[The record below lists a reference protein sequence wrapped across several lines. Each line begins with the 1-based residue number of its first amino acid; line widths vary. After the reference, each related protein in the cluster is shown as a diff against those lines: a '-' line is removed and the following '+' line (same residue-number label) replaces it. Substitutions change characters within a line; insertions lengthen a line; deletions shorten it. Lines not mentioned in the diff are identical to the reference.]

1 MVRCV
6 GRALSTWRTVF
17 VCAVMLALAGCGSG
31 AAKGDSD
38 ARADAVGRT
47 ASAPTT
53 SSVAVA
59 QATSSPCAQT
69 VLSVL
74 GDVALRVY
82 REGVSS
88 ERTATA
94 LHLVTASRPLR
105 EAVEQDDP
113 RGVRAAAQ
121 ALLATGHLTN
131 LKVVRRG
138 RTLAEVGAPGAL
150 APLSGT
156 IVGAGGA
163 TVGSFVASVW
173 ARDGLISEIDGID
186 SSRTVLRANGHDI
199 GGAFALPAGTLPAQG
214 TLAADGVSYR
224 YTSFPATAYPT
235 GSPLR
240 VYVLRPIAS
249 TAPLCAQTSQDTTV
263 NTLVTIAK
271 LIYAGEIGQRA
282 RVQVRRVQHD
292 RALLS
297 AVARRDPAAARTAIE
312 ALLNQHIV
320 RLRVNGGGRLLS
332 DVGGPFVLAPLEAP
346 LRLGGRTI
354 GSFVLSI
361 QDDEGYLRLAHRLA
375 GLDVLMYMGPRLV
388 KNSLGPAP
396 GTPPA
401 DGSYRYRGH
410 VFRVFTLHVRAFP
423 SGPLRIQVL
432 VPIPYA

>member
-1 MVRCV
+1 MVQRMKKIARLQRV
-6 GRALSTWRTVF
+6 AV

-38 ARADAVGRT
+38 ARADAVDT
-47 ASAPTT
+47 IAATQTTPSTCAP
-53 SSVAVA
+53 
-59 QATSSPCAQT
+59 T

-105 EAVEQDDP
+105 EAVERNDP
-113 RGVRAAAQ
+113 QATRAAER

-131 LKVVRRG
+131 LKVVSRG
-138 RTLAEVGAPGAL
+138 RTLAEVGAPNAL

-156 IVGAGGA
+156 IVGGGGA
-163 TVGSFVASVW
+163 TIASFVASVW
-173 ARDGLISEIDGID
+173 AKDGLISEIDGIA
-186 SSRTVLRANGHDI
+186 SSQTALRANGHNV
-199 GGAFALPAGTLPAQG
+199 GGAFALPAGTMPTQG
-214 TLAADGVSYR
+214 TLAVGGVDYQ

-235 GSPLR
+235 GSLR

-249 TAPLCAQTSQDTTV
+249 TAPLCGQTPQDTTV
-263 NTLVTIAK
+263 NTLIAVAK
-271 LIYAGEIGQRA
+271 LIYTGEIGQRA

-297 AVARRDPAAARTAIE
+297 AVANRDPAAARTAIE

-320 RLRVNGGGRLLS
+320 RLRVNASGRLLS

-354 GSFVLSI
+354 GSLVLSI
-361 QDDEGYLRLAHRLA
+361 QDDEGYLRLARRLA

-401 DGSYRYRGH
+401 DGSYSYRGH
-410 VFRVFTLHVRAFP
+410 AFRVFTLHVRAFP
-423 SGPLRIQVL
+423 AGPLRIQVL
-432 VPIPYA
+432 VPIPYT

>member
-1 MVRCV
+1 MVQRMEKIASLQRV
-6 GRALSTWRTVF
+6 AV

-38 ARADAVGRT
+38 ARADTVVAT
-47 ASAPTT
+47 AAAQTT
-53 SSVAVA
+53 SS
-59 QATSSPCAQT
+59 TCAST

-94 LHLVTASRPLR
+94 LHLVMASRPLR
-105 EAVEQDDP
+105 EAVERDDP
-113 RGVRAAAQ
+113 QAARAAAR

-131 LKVVRRG
+131 LKVVRGG
-138 RTLAEVGAPGAL
+138 RTLAEVGAPHAL
-150 APLSGT
+150 APLHGT
-156 IVGAGGA
+156 IVGAGGGA
-163 TVGSFVASVW
+163 IASFVTSVW
-173 ARDGLISEIDGID
+173 AKDGLISEIDGID
-186 SSRTVLRANGHDI
+186 SSQTALRTNGHNI
-199 GGAFALPAGTLPAQG
+199 AGAFALPAGTLPTQG
-214 TLAADGVSYR
+214 PIAVHGVDYQ
-224 YTSFPATAYPT
+224 YTSFPATAYPA
-235 GSPLR
+235 GSLR

-249 TAPLCAQTSQDTTV
+249 TAALCGQTPQDTTV
-263 NTLVTIAK
+263 NTLTAVAK

-282 RVQVRRVQHD
+282 QVQVRRVQHD

-297 AVARRDPAAARTAIE
+297 AVANRDPAAARTAIE

-320 RLRVNGGGRLLS
+320 RLRVNVGGTLLS

-354 GSFVLSI
+354 GSLVLSI
-361 QDDEGYLRLAHRLA
+361 QDDEGYLRLTHRLA

-401 DGSYRYRGH
+401 DGSYSYRGH
-410 VFRVFTLHVRAFP
+410 AFRVFTLHVRAFP

>member
-1 MVRCV
+1 MVRRMEKIANAQRV
-6 GRALSTWRTVF
+6 AA
-17 VCAVMLALAGCGSG
+17 VCAILLALAGCGSG

-38 ARADAVGRT
+38 ARADAAGIT
-47 ASAPTT
+47 AAAP
-53 SSVAVA
+53 
-59 QATSSPCAQT
+59 ATSSACAPT
-69 VLSVL
+69 VMGVL

-94 LHLVTASRPLR
+94 LHLVTASAALR
-105 EAVEQDDP
+105 EAVERNDP
-113 RGVRAAAQ
+113 RATRAAEQ

-131 LKVVRRG
+131 LKVVSRG
-138 RTLAEVGAPGAL
+138 RTLAEVGAPNAL

-156 IVGAGGA
+156 IVGGGGA
-163 TVGSFVASVW
+163 TIASFVASVW
-173 ARDGLISEIDGID
+173 ANDGLISEIDGIA
-186 SSRTVLRANGHDI
+186 SSQTAMRANGHDVD
-199 GGAFALPAGTLPAQG
+199 GAFALPAGTIPTQG
-214 TLAADGVSYR
+214 TLAVRGVNYQ
-224 YTSFPATAYPT
+224 YTSFPATAYPA
-235 GSPLR
+235 GSLR

-249 TAPLCAQTSQDTTV
+249 TARLCGQTPQDTTV
-263 NTLVTIAK
+263 NTLIAVAK

-297 AVARRDPAAARTAIE
+297 AVATRDPVAARTAIE

-320 RLRVNGGGRLLS
+320 RLRVNAGGKLLS

-354 GSFVLSI
+354 GSLVLSI
-361 QDDEGYLRLAHRLA
+361 QDDEGYLRLARRLA

-396 GTPPA
+396 GTPTA
-401 DGSYRYRGH
+401 DGSYSYRGH
-410 VFRVFTLHVRAFP
+410 PFRVFTLHVRAFP

>member
-1 MVRCV
+1 MVQRMEKIARLQRV
-6 GRALSTWRTVF
+6 AVI
-17 VCAVMLALAGCGSG
+17 CAVMLALAGCGSG

-38 ARADAVGRT
+38 ARADAAGIT
-47 ASAPTT
+47 AAAP
-53 SSVAVA
+53 
-59 QATSSPCAQT
+59 ATSSACAPT
-69 VLSVL
+69 VMGVL

-94 LHLVTASRPLR
+94 LHLVTASAALR
-105 EAVEQDDP
+105 EAVERNDP
-113 RGVRAAAQ
+113 RATRAAEQ

-131 LKVVRRG
+131 LKVVSRG
-138 RTLAEVGAPGAL
+138 RTLAEVGAPNAL

-156 IVGAGGA
+156 IVGGGGA
-163 TVGSFVASVW
+163 PIASFVASVW
-173 ARDGLISEIDGID
+173 AKDGLISEIDGIA
-186 SSRTVLRANGHDI
+186 SSQTALRANGHDV
-199 GGAFALPAGTLPAQG
+199 GGAFALPAGTIPTQG
-214 TLAADGVSYR
+214 TLAVGGVDYQ
-224 YTSFPATAYPT
+224 YTSFPATAYPA
-235 GSPLR
+235 GSLR

-249 TAPLCAQTSQDTTV
+249 TARLCGQTPQDTTV
-263 NTLVTIAK
+263 NTLTAVAK

-297 AVARRDPAAARTAIE
+297 AVATRDPVAARTAIE

-320 RLRVNGGGRLLS
+320 RLRVNAGGRLLS

-354 GSFVLSI
+354 GSLVLSI
-361 QDDEGYLRLAHRLA
+361 QDDEGYLRLARRLA

-401 DGSYRYRGH
+401 DGSYSYRGRP
-410 VFRVFTLHVRAFP
+410 FRVFTLHVRAFP

-432 VPIPYA
+432 VSIPYA